1 MNGLGEEPQG
11 RMNEDDTNMMEAQIA
26 EITIRV
32 AIVDDHGIVRQ
43 GLRAL
48 LSRPGIEVIGEA
60 DSGNAA
66 IQLAKTASPDVMLL
80 DIRMK
85 DGDGLHSLPH
95 IKQASPHTSVIV
107 LTTYSNPSYLA
118 RAINGGAA
126 GYLSK
131 ETNPD
136 QIVRAVRAA
145 ALGEDL
151 IDRSLLQAAL
161 AQAALMEDGGASGS
175 LSGGDD
181 IVDIE
186 TLSERELDVL
196 RLMVQGLPNV
206 SIADALSISI
216 PTVKTHVQH
225 ILQKLHVSD
234 RTQAALL
241 AVRMQLV
248 D

>member
-1 MNGLGEEPQG
+1 MTTTEQE
-11 RMNEDDTNMMEAQIA
+11 RA
-26 EITIRV
+26 IRT

-48 LSRPGIEVIGEA
+48 LTRPGIEVIGEA

-66 IQLAKTASPDVMLL
+66 IRLAGELKPDVMLL

-85 DGDGLHSLPH
+85 DGDGLQSLPH
-95 IKQASPHTSVIV
+95 IKAASPKTSVII
-107 LTTYSNPSYLA
+107 LTTYANPAYLA
-118 RAINGGAA
+118 RAISGGAA

-131 ETNPD
+131 ETDPD

-145 ALGEDL
+145 ALGDDL

-161 AQAALMEDGGASGS
+161 AHSVDNTPPEYDTTDAA
-175 LSGGDD
+175 
-181 IVDIE
+181 IE
-186 TLSERELDVL
+186 PLSERERDVL
-196 RLMVQGLPNV
+196 RLMVQGFPNHA
-206 SIADALSISI
+206 IAETLTISL

-241 AVRMQLV
+241 AMRLKLV